1 MLHDWLCAVGI
12 HAWGAWGCWWDDGD
26 ARRERSCRL
35 CHISHVQ
42 IKSQGRW
49 KLVAGIALFCALA
62 CPTPALAWEPAPM
75 TRSELS
81 AHMAPYWGQ
90 IVGAIYLAEGGPRA
104 KKPFGILSVPCSGYE
119 ECREVCYNTVRN
131 NYFRWIQ
138 AGRPGDYLE
147 FLARRYA
154 PVGAANDPGGLNRH
168 WLKNVRH
175 FLEVSDA
182 E

>member
-12 HAWGAWGCWWDDGD
+12 HAWGGWLVLAGVD
-26 ARRERSCRL
+26 RERSCRL
-35 CHISHVQ
+35 C
-42 IKSQGRW
+42 W
-49 KLVAGIALFCALA
+49 KRERRCDKTGKRLPPVALMALFCALA

-90 IVGAIYLAEGGPRA
+90 IVGAIYRAEGGPRA
-104 KKPFGILSVPCSGYE
+104 RKPFGILSVPCSGYE
-119 ECREVCYNTVRN
+119 ECREICYNTVRN
-131 NYFRWIQ
+131 NYFRWIR

-154 PVGAANDPGGLNRH
+154 PVGAANDPSGLNRH

>member
-1 MLHDWLCAVGI
+1 
-12 HAWGAWGCWWDDGD
+12 
-26 ARRERSCRL
+26 
-35 CHISHVQ
+35 
-42 IKSQGRW
+42 
-49 KLVAGIALFCALA
+49 
-62 CPTPALAWEPAPM
+62 M

-90 IVGAIYLAEGGPRA
+90 IVGAIYRAEGGPRA

-154 PVGAANDPGGLNRH
+154 PVGAANDPNGLNRN

-175 FLEVSDA
+175 FMEVSDA
-182 E
+182 K